1 MSKKHHLAVGVDIG
15 GSGIK
20 GALVNL
26 HKGKLVKKR
35 TRIPTPRPADPE
47 AVVDVV
53 ADVVRSVAEHA
64 ADHDVIESPDEITD
78 LPLGVTFP
86 GIMKSGVAHSAAN
99 LGDHWVGLDVAGMIS
114 QATGRTATVLNDA
127 DAAGQAEID
136 FGAGKDTKGVV
147 LMTTLGTG
155 IGCALFLNGKL
166 VPNVELGHIEID
178 GHDAETRA
186 AESARDREGLDWRQ
200 WADRLQRYYSTLEF
214 LFSPDLFIVGG
225 GVSKRSEEFLPLLNL
240 DTPIVPAGLLN
251 EAGIIGAAAMAGHA
265 AKKRRKNSAGHG

>member
-1 MSKKHHLAVGVDIG
+1 MTKKHHLAVGVDIG

-20 GALVNL
+20 GAIVNL

-35 TRIPTPRPADPE
+35 TRIPTPKPADPD
-47 AVVDVV
+47 AVVGVV
-53 ADVVRSVAEHA
+53 ADVVRAVADHA
-64 ADHDVIESPDEITD
+64 ARHGVLESPEEITD

-86 GIMKSGVAHSAAN
+86 GIMKSGVAHSAVN
-99 LGDHWVGLDVAGMIS
+99 LGDHWIGTDVAGMIG
-114 QATGRTATVLNDA
+114 TKVGRAATVINDA

-136 FGAGKDTKGVV
+136 FGAGKGRNGVV

-186 AESARDREGLDWRQ
+186 AESARDRDDLDWRA
-200 WADRLQRYYSTLEF
+200 WAGRLQRYYSTLEF
-214 LFSPDLFIVGG
+214 LLSPDLFVVGG
-225 GVSKRSEEFLPLLNL
+225 GVSKHSEEFLPLLDL
-240 DTPIVPAGLLN
+240 STPIVPAGLLN

-265 AKKRRKNSAGHG
+265 QKKRDKHRKNSQ